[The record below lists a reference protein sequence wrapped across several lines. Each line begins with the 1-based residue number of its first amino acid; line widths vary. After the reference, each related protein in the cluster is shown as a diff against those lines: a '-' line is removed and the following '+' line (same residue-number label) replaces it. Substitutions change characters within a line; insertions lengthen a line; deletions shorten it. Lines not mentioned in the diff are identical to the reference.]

1 MKAET
6 LHHVNIQIRSAGA
19 SGASVDTMA
28 SCQEAGMTGPSHG
41 RQSFASKLAYLI
53 ETVHPPD
60 RGSYSYREIAA
71 AIADHPG
78 AMTAA
83 HINQLAIGKQPH
95 PRIHHVEALAS
106 FFGVPVTYFFDD
118 DAAAQIADQITQ
130 VSAWRD
136 TEARHIAERVV
147 QLNPRDRNTVTN
159 LIDTLRAYDEQPRS
173 NRRRRKPSTSE
184 GA

>member
-1 MKAET
+1 
-6 LHHVNIQIRSAGA
+6 
-19 SGASVDTMA
+19 
-28 SCQEAGMTGPSHG
+28 MTGPDQG
-41 RQSFASKLAYLI
+41 RQSFAGKLAYLI

-71 AIADHPG
+71 GIADHPG

-83 HINQLAIGKQPH
+83 HINQLVSGKQPH
-95 PRIHHVEALAS
+95 PRIHYVEALAS

-118 DAAAQIADQITQ
+118 DAAARINDQINQ

-147 QLNPRDRNTVTN
+147 ELDPRDRNTVTN
-159 LIDTLRAYDEQPRS
+159 LIDSLRTYDEQPRTT
-173 NRRRRKPSTSE
+173 RRRRKPPP
-184 GA
+184 GNDA

>member
-1 MKAET
+1 MSGPQQAK
-6 LHHVNIQIRSAGA
+6 RSFG
-19 SGASVDTMA
+19 D
-28 SCQEAGMTGPSHG
+28 
-41 RQSFASKLAYLI
+41 KLAYLI
-53 ETVHPPD
+53 AAVHPAD

-118 DAAAQIADQITQ
+118 DAAAQIADQIGQ

-147 QLNPRDRNTVTN
+147 QLNSRDRNTVTN

-173 NRRRRKPSTSE
+173 SRRRRKPSTSDS
-184 GA
+184 A

>member
-1 MKAET
+1 
-6 LHHVNIQIRSAGA
+6 
-19 SGASVDTMA
+19 
-28 SCQEAGMTGPSHG
+28 MTGPDQG
-41 RQSFASKLAYLI
+41 RQSFAGKLAYLI

-71 AIADHPG
+71 GIAEHPG

-83 HINQLAIGKQPH
+83 HINQLVSGKQPH
-95 PRIHHVEALAS
+95 PRIHYVEALAS

-118 DAAAQIADQITQ
+118 DAAARINDQINQ

-147 QLNPRDRNTVTN
+147 ELDPRDRNTVTN
-159 LIDTLRAYDEQPRS
+159 LIDSLRTYDEQPRTT
-173 NRRRRKPSTSE
+173 RRRRKPTT
-184 GA
+184 GNDA

>member
-1 MKAET
+1 
-6 LHHVNIQIRSAGA
+6 
-19 SGASVDTMA
+19 
-28 SCQEAGMTGPSHG
+28 
-41 RQSFASKLAYLI
+41 
-53 ETVHPPD
+53 
-60 RGSYSYREIAA
+60 
-71 AIADHPG
+71 
-78 AMTAA
+78 MTAA

-106 FFGVPVTYFFDD
+106 FFGVPVTYFVDD
-118 DAAAQIADQITQ
+118 DAAAQIADQIAQ

-159 LIDTLRAYDEQPRS
+159 LIDTLRAYDEQPRLS
-173 NRRRRKPSTSE
+173 RRRRKPSTSD

>member
-1 MKAET
+1 
-6 LHHVNIQIRSAGA
+6 
-19 SGASVDTMA
+19 
-28 SCQEAGMTGPSHG
+28 MTGPDQG
-41 RQSFASKLAYLI
+41 RQSFAGKLAYLI

-71 AIADHPG
+71 GIAENPG

-83 HINQLAIGKQPH
+83 HINQLVSGKQPH
-95 PRIHHVEALAS
+95 PRIHYVEALAS

-118 DAAAQIADQITQ
+118 DAAARINDQINQ

-147 QLNPRDRNTVTN
+147 ELDPRDRNTVTN
-159 LIDTLRAYDEQPRS
+159 LIDSLRTYDEQPRTT
-173 NRRRRKPSTSE
+173 RRRRKPTT
-184 GA
+184 GNDA

>member
-1 MKAET
+1 
-6 LHHVNIQIRSAGA
+6 
-19 SGASVDTMA
+19 
-28 SCQEAGMTGPSHG
+28 MTGPDQG
-41 RQSFASKLAYLI
+41 RRSFAGKLAYLI

-71 AIADHPG
+71 GIAEHPG

-83 HINQLAIGKQPH
+83 HINQLVSGKQPH
-95 PRIHHVEALAS
+95 PRIHYVEALAS

-118 DAAAQIADQITQ
+118 DAAARINDQITK

-147 QLNPRDRNTVTN
+147 ELDPRDRNTVTN
-159 LIDTLRAYDEQPRS
+159 LIDSLRDYDQQPRTT
-173 NRRRRKPSTSE
+173 RRRRKPTTSD
-184 GA
+184 GG

>member
-1 MKAET
+1 
-6 LHHVNIQIRSAGA
+6 
-19 SGASVDTMA
+19 
-28 SCQEAGMTGPSHG
+28 MTAADQG
-41 RQSFASKLAYLI
+41 RRSFADKLSYLI
-53 ETVHPPD
+53 QTVHPPE

-71 AIADHPG
+71 GIADHPG

-130 VSAWRD
+130 ITVWRD
-136 TEARHIAERVV
+136 TEARRIAERVV
-147 QLNPRDRNTVTN
+147 ELKPRDRNTVAN
-159 LIDTLRAYDEQPRS
+159 LIDTLRAYDEQPRAT
-173 NRRRRKPSTSE
+173 RRRRKSTPSD

>member
-6 LHHVNIQIRSAGA
+6 LHYVNIQIRSAGA
-19 SGASVDTMA
+19 SGASVDTVA

-71 AIADHPG
+71 GIAGHAG

-83 HINQLAIGKQPH
+83 HINQLVKGKQPH
-95 PRIHHVEALAS
+95 PRIHHVEALAC
-106 FFGVPVTYFFDD
+106 FFGVPVTYFLDD
-118 DAAAQIADQITQ
+118 DITGKIDDQIAQ
-130 VSAWRD
+130 VSA
-136 TEARHIAERVV
+136 
-147 QLNPRDRNTVTN
+147 
-159 LIDTLRAYDEQPRS
+159 
-173 NRRRRKPSTSE
+173 
-184 GA
+184 

>member
-1 MKAET
+1 
-6 LHHVNIQIRSAGA
+6 
-19 SGASVDTMA
+19 
-28 SCQEAGMTGPSHG
+28 MTGPSRG
-41 RQSFASKLAYLI
+41 RQSFAGKLAYLI

-60 RGSYSYREIAA
+60 RGSYSYREIAS

-118 DAAAQIADQITQ
+118 DAAAQIADQIAQ

-173 NRRRRKPSTSE
+173 NRRRRKPSTSDS
-184 GA
+184 A